1 MPKNILPVKL
11 HEIREGVVTDVMH
24 NGMGVILVDNYPV
37 KLVDAFLGE
46 KIKYELTQVDRL
58 SAFGQVLQVLEA
70 SPERVQSN
78 KDYLLE
84 AGVAP
89 YVNLS
94 YQGQL
99 NLKKWQV
106 EKSFAAEGLDAIN
119 VADTIGTAHPTHYR
133 NKTVVPMKYQNGKLT
148 TGFFDRKDKVTI
160 VPMEDYFVNDREI
173 DATIGIVRD
182 ILDAHQVT
190 VYDDATQKGD
200 MRYIM
205 VRRGYYSHEVMVVLV
220 SHNPALADETE
231 IASEI
236 ATKVPGIKSV
246 ILNHNPRQTNKQLT
260 GDNRTLWG
268 ADAIHDTLLGRDFVI
283 GPNSFYQVNP
293 ETTEVLYELAAQKG
307 ELQASDTII
316 DAYSG
321 IGTIGL
327 SVADKVERVLG
338 VEVVERAVADANI
351 NMATNHIKNAEFV
364 AADAPAQMQ
373 AWKDAGLRPDVVFV
387 DPPRRGLTEE
397 LMDAVTYMKPDRF
410 VYVSCNPVTMARDTK
425 YMLEHGYTLKGAVQP
440 LDQFPQTAHIEA
452 VALFVPQEVNA
463 K

>member
-24 NGMGVILVDNYPV
+24 NGMGVILVDDYPV

-58 SAFGQVLQVLEA
+58 SAFGQVLQVLEP
-70 SPERVQSN
+70 SPERIQAN

-99 NLKKWQV
+99 RLKKWQV
-106 EKSFAAEGLDAIN
+106 EKAFAAVGLDTIA
-119 VADTIGTAHPTHYR
+119 VADTIGTTHPTHYR

-173 DATIGIVRD
+173 DAAIGMVRD

-220 SHNPALADETE
+220 SHSPALADEEPIAQE
-231 IASEI
+231 IA
-236 ATKVPGIKSV
+236 AKVPGIQSI
-246 ILNHNPRQTNKQLT
+246 ILNHNPRQTNQQLT

-307 ELQASDTII
+307 ELQGSDTII

-327 SVADKVERVLG
+327 SVADKVQRVLG
-338 VEVVERAVADANI
+338 VEVVERAVADAKI
-351 NMATNHIKNAEFV
+351 NMVANQIKNAEFV
-364 AADAPAQMQ
+364 AADAPTQMQ
-373 AWKDAGLRPDVVFV
+373 AWKDAGLKPDVVFV

-410 VYVSCNPVTMARDTK
+410 VYVSCNPVTMARDTT
-425 YMLEHGYTLKGAVQP
+425 YMLEHGYALKGAIQP

-452 VALFVPQEVNA
+452 VALFVPQA
-463 K
+463 MATK